1 MDWTILWA
9 INKKA
14 IDSVAPRHT
23 AVAAKQLV
31 VAAIGGGPEVPY
43 SEEKPR
49 HPKNA
54 AVGTKPVTYSST
66 VLIDQADAASFSLNE
81 EITLMNWG
89 NAIVRDIA
97 RDGTT
102 VMELQL
108 ELSVQGDLG
117 EKYREEDCL
126 AGQGGEL
133 PRRRRALGL

>member
-1 MDWTILWA
+1 L
-9 INKKA
+9 
-14 IDSVAPRHT
+14 P
-23 AVAAKQLV
+23 L
-31 VAAIGGGPEVPY
+31 
-43 SEEKPR
+43 SEEKPK

-54 AVGTKPVTYSST
+54 AVGTKSVTYSST
-66 VLIDQADAASFSLNE
+66 VFIDQADAAGFSLNE

-102 VMELQL
+102 GMELQL

-133 PRRRRALGL
+133 LRRRRALGL